1 MKKFFITLTSL
12 ILICIITIGCGQ
24 TDANLETSKALN
36 KNLNLLTNTINRLDA
51 IDNEYLVNN
60 ELYSIEN
67 INTLTQ
73 LPTQNK
79 TGEAIKLASS
89 FNVIINEDNISTQ
102 LKEALS
108 NEIINRLF
116 CDQNGNCKL
125 CNEKYICDSN
135 GNCSS
140 CNQTVI
146 CDNNGNCTQCGN
158 TLNIENNN
166 CSNCGSNCVKTTNSN
181 TCGNAILNNLQT
193 ISNHNKDLEIE
204 FLNMKNNDILDNS
217 MDINVNMSRYNDNL
231 IQPTQYYANENIIQN
246 NNDFSSNVNTSDN
259 KFDLTNQ
266 TETTNSNITDDDNN
280 SSDDNISEDN
290 KTTTDEDDS
299 IAVNEDNE
307 LDDSENNNLQ
317 DNIEEK
323 PIIKYYY
330 YSEETFDPSVLR
342 YKPRFVNRVNYSSAN
357 SNIERYI
364 EKLQKLYTMTADV
377 VEANNTL
384 ANYKVLI
391 LNDIDEARKLN
402 NCILAGEC
410 VPNNNQRQALDN
422 YIIDIRNTINHLRNC
437 NGELTNE
444 INKISSSNTGITH
457 SIDVTNSNYLRILN
471 HIDTRISYHENAIA
485 TLEQI
490 KYILEDAQN
499 NSDTNI
505 DIEDLNSNIKEDI
518 VEDYIENMENIDNP
532 IEEGETIIIIE
543 TENNNI
549 ANDDYIEDK
558 VDSNAIINNN
568 DIMQD
573 DYIPGNNDSSNN
585 ENISNNDI
593 LIDENFEDNETESET
608 EANYYTNV
616 DSNTAIDNNIDEEY
630 LIDNEIDNT
639 ISNIDTYNE
648 PTYNNLDLY
657 DNEKTIENSNQDDIN
672 LNNNLDNN
680 LDNDDPNNNLE
691 NNELNNINNDDY
703 TITNTLN
710 GSQTLNDTYD
720 GSDFNNLNSNTNG
733 EFGYSNGFNGNNL
746 HENTI
751 ISQNNINGNDIEN
764 NAYHYDEDGH
774 LYNNTNGYNSDNIT
788 NINNNNNNV
797 NTYKYNSLIDSINR
811 GTVNNG
817 INNLSIA

>member
-36 KNLNLLTNTINRLDA
+36 KNLNLLTNTINRLDT

-73 LPTQNK
+73 LPTPNK

-125 CNEKYICDSN
+125 CNEKYICDTN

-158 TLNIENNN
+158 TLTIENNN
-166 CSNCGSNCVKTTNSN
+166 CSNCGSNCVKSSNSK
-181 TCGNAILNNLQT
+181 TCGDAILNNLRT
-193 ISNHNKDLEIE
+193 ISNHNKDLKIE
-204 FLNMKNNDILDNS
+204 FLNMKNNNIDDNS
-217 MDINVNMSRYNDNL
+217 MVFIDNMSNDDDILSQSIQYNTD
-231 IQPTQYYANENIIQN
+231 ENIIQN
-246 NNDFSSNVNTSDN
+246 NNTILSNNDIIDN
-259 KFDLTNQ
+259 EFDLTNQ
-266 TETTNSNITDDDNN
+266 IETANSNASDDEKNT
-280 SSDDNISEDN
+280 SDDNTSEDN
-290 KTTTDEDDS
+290 NTTIDEDDS
-299 IAVNEDNE
+299 ISVGEDNE
-307 LDDSENNNLQ
+307 LDNSEDNELQ
-317 DNIEEK
+317 ENIEEK

-330 YSEETFDPSVLR
+330 YSEETFDPTVLR

-402 NCILAGEC
+402 NCILTGEC
-410 VPNNNQRQALDN
+410 VPNSNQRQALDN

-490 KYILEDAQN
+490 KYILEDTQN

-532 IEEGETIIIIE
+532 IKDGETIIIIE
-543 TENNNI
+543 TEDNNI
-549 ANDDYIEDK
+549 ADGDYIENN
-558 VDSNAIINNN
+558 VDNDTIINND
-568 DIMQD
+568 DILQD
-573 DYIPGNNDSSNN
+573 DYIASNNNSSNN
-585 ENISNNDI
+585 ENIPNEDI
-593 LIDENFEDNETESET
+593 IIDENLEDNEAESKTEE
-608 EANYYTNV
+608 NYYTNV

-639 ISNIDTYNE
+639 ISNIDTYDE

-657 DNEKTIENSNQDDIN
+657 DNEKTIENSNHDDNN
-672 LNNNLDNN
+672 LNDNLDNN
-680 LDNDDPNNNLE
+680 LDNDNLNSNLE

-703 TITNTLN
+703 TITNSSNDSQSLN
-710 GSQTLNDTYD
+710 GTYE
-720 GSDFNNLNSNTNG
+720 GNDFNNLNSSTNG
-733 EFGYSNGFNGNNL
+733 EFGYANGFNGNNL

-751 ISQNNINGNDIEN
+751 ISQNNINGNDLEN

-774 LYNNTNGYNSDNIT
+774 LYNNTNGYNSDNVT

-797 NTYKYNSLIDSINR
+797 NTYKYNTLIDSINR